1 MGRRKSLLSASLRV
15 APGLKGKG
23 FQVTNFDIHKAYVRA
38 ALDAKRDCDE
48 LIDLLVDELRK
59 QGPNQTVVLLQAV
72 IEGGRKADA
81 LGQWAKTALLLEPK
95 IPREKLEELEAI
107 QLPLAAFLAKKRS
120 GA

>member
-1 MGRRKSLLSASLRV
+1 MGRKSLLSASLRV

-48 LIDLLVDELRK
+48 LVDLLVDELRK

-72 IEGGRKADA
+72 IEGRRPGAMGKDSTTT
-81 LGQWAKTALLLEPK
+81 GTQDTT
-95 IPREKLEELEAI
+95 REA
-107 QLPLAAFLAKKRS
+107 
-120 GA
+120 